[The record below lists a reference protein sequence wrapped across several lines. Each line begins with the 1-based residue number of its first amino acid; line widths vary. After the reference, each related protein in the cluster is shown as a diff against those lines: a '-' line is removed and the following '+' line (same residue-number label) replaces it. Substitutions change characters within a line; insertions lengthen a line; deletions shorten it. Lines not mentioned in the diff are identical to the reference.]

1 MAPVKPD
8 PGAGANAN
16 LAARLS
22 DLAARHPGRAAI
34 VEARGRHVRRVS
46 FAGLDARVAAHAAA
60 LRSRGIGPGDRVL
73 IFVPMSIALYA
84 ALLGT
89 LRIGAVAVF
98 VDAWADRR
106 RLDDAIAR
114 TRPGA
119 FMGVLRAHL
128 LRLTR
133 SSVRSIPHALVV
145 GEGAPTPRSDR
156 AEPAVLAP
164 DAPALVTFTTGSTG
178 RPKAAQRSHGFLWSQ
193 HLALAEHLHA
203 VPGDVDM
210 PTLPVFVLHN
220 LASGVTSVLPDFDP
234 RRPGDIDPGVIRA
247 QMVAEGVTTS
257 SGSPAFYAR
266 LAQHCRARGERLP
279 LRALHTGGAPVP
291 AALARELVQVADHVV
306 VVYGSTEAE
315 PIAGIEASEMLAAL
329 AGDPS
334 GAGGLCVGPPV
345 PSLSCRLVR
354 AHDGP
359 IELGAPGWSAWD
371 VEPGRVGEVVVTGEH
386 VVRGYLDDA
395 DADRAD
401 KVRDGDRVWH
411 RTGDAARLDALGRLW
426 LMGRV
431 RQRVQRAGETWWP
444 QPVESRAMEHAG
456 VHHAAYL
463 GIADAE
469 LGERAVLCVECD
481 GARLEAAS
489 AAALRSQAGA
499 PVDELRVFAHL
510 PRDPRHASKTDLEA
524 LRRRLGPL
532 RPG

>member
-1 MAPVKPD
+1 MAPVTPEVST
-8 PGAGANAN
+8 GANAN

-22 DLAARHPGRAAI
+22 DLAARHPERVAI
-34 VEARGRHVRRVS
+34 VEARGRRVRRIS

-60 LRSRGIGPGDRVL
+60 LKSRGIGPGDRVL

-84 ALLGT
+84 VLLGT

-114 TRPGA
+114 TQPRA
-119 FMGVLRAHL
+119 FAGVLRAHL

-133 SSVRSIPHALVV
+133 PAVRNIPHALVV
-145 GEGAPTPRSDR
+145 GDGAPPGRSDN

-164 DAPALVTFTTGSTG
+164 DAPALVTFTMGSTG
-178 RPKAAQRSHGFLWSQ
+178 RPKAAERSHGFLWSQ
-193 HLALAEHLHA
+193 HLALAEHLHG

-291 AALARELVQVADHVV
+291 AALARELVAVAGHAY

-315 PIAGIEASEMLAAL
+315 PIAGIEASELLATL
-329 AGDPS
+329 ADDAS
-334 GAGGLCVGPPV
+334 GAGGLCVGRPV
-345 PSLSCRLVR
+345 PSLACRLVR
-354 AHDGP
+354 PHDGP
-359 IELGAPGWSAWD
+359 IELGAQGWNQWD
-371 VEPGRVGEVVVTGEH
+371 VEQGRVGEVVVTGEH
-386 VVRGYLDDA
+386 VVRGYLDDPA
-395 DADRAD
+395 ADRAD

-444 QPVESRAMEHAG
+444 QPVESRAMEQAG
-456 VHHAAYL
+456 VRHAAYL

-469 LGERAVLCVECD
+469 LGQRAVLCVECD
-481 GARLEAAS
+481 GGTLDAVA
-489 AAALRSQAGA
+489 AAALRSRVGA
-499 PVDELRVFAHL
+499 PVDELRVFARL
-510 PRDPRHASKTDLEA
+510 PRDPRHASKTDVEA
-524 LRRRLGPL
+524 LRRLL
-532 RPG
+532 RTRRQG

>member
-1 MAPVKPD
+1 MANPKSEMSIST
-8 PGAGANAN
+8 
-16 LAARLS
+16 AAVTI
-22 DLAARHPGRAAI
+22 PGRP
-34 VEARGRHVRRVS
+34 ECARELIERITAGLGGRRVD
-46 FAGLDARVAAHAAA
+46 LC
-60 LRSRGIGPGDRVL
+60 
-73 IFVPMSIALYA
+73 
-84 ALLGT
+84 
-89 LRIGAVAVF
+89 AVF
-98 VDAWADRR
+98 SSAHF
-106 RLDDAIAR
+106 DDELQAI
-114 TRPGA
+114 TEQISETLGPQA
-119 FMGVLRAHL
+119 FIGSPRAHL
-128 LRLTR
+128 LRLASPALR
-133 SSVRSIPHALVV
+133 AIPRAIVV
-145 GEGAPTPRSDR
+145 GGPWPLSRIANPGAAR
-156 AEPAVLAP
+156 EPEVVDH

-178 RPKAAQRSHGFLWSQ
+178 TPKAAVRSHGFLWAQ
-193 HLALAEHLHA
+193 HLALQEHLRLR
-203 VPGDVDM
+203 PEDIDL
-210 PTLPVFVLHN
+210 PTLPVFVLNN
-220 LASGVTSVLPDFDP
+220 LAVGCTTVLPDFDP
-234 RRPGDIDPGVIRA
+234 RRPADIDPATIMR
-247 QMVAEGVTTS
+247 QFEAERVSTT
-257 SGSPAFYAR
+257 SGSPAFYER
-266 LAQHCRARGERLP
+266 LAAWCRARRRRLAVRV
-279 LRALHTGGAPVP
+279 LFTGGAPVLP
-291 AALARELVQVADHVV
+291 PLARLLVETVTGEVH

-345 PSLSCRLVR
+345 ASLCCRLVR

-395 DADRAD
+395 GADRAD
-401 KVRDGDRVWH
+401 KVHDGDRVWH

-481 GARLEAAS
+481 GARLDAAA

-499 PVDELRVFAHL
+499 PVDELRVFARL
-510 PRDPRHASKTDLEA
+510 PRQARASRA
-524 LRRRLGPL
+524 A
-532 RPG
+532 